1 MTNFSKVIKFYDS
14 LIAPYP
20 FMNERYGHV
29 HFGWGGGME
38 HQTVSF
44 VGSFD
49 YELLAHELLHQ
60 WYGDAVTCGSW
71 HDIWLN
77 EGFATYFTAL
87 SQEKFFPQDFTNW
100 KDNSINFITY
110 LPCGSV
116 YVYDTTSVDRIF
128 SSRLSYRKAAY
139 VLHMLRWVLGDD
151 LFFNGTRQ
159 YYETYKYSYA
169 KTEDFKNVM
178 EQIADTSLTEFFN
191 DWIYGEGYPKYTFY
205 VNEIDNNS
213 FRITVHQEASCIAS
227 DFFEMPLPFLLSY
240 NSTNDTTIILNNNSQ
255 DQEFII
261 HLPMPDNITFDPLK
275 WILTNNPTFIVDIQQ
290 YNNLNLTIYPNPA
303 YDILTIENKNRKD
316 FTMTFTDLLTKNVI
330 FNENI
335 AANTT
340 KKIDISNLAPGSYL
354 IIFKTEKNQIVSKKF
369 IKQ

>member
-1 MTNFSKVIKFYDS
+1 MQ
-14 LIAPYP
+14 
-20 FMNERYGHV
+20 G
-29 HFGWGGGME
+29 
-38 HQTVSF
+38 
-44 VGSFD
+44 
-49 YELLAHELLHQ
+49 
-60 WYGDAVTCGSW
+60 
-71 HDIWLN
+71 
-77 EGFATYFTAL
+77 
-87 SQEKFFPQDFTNW
+87 
-100 KDNSINFITY
+100 
-110 LPCGSV
+110 
-116 YVYDTTSVDRIF
+116 
-128 SSRLSYRKAAY
+128 
-139 VLHMLRWVLGDD
+139 
-151 LFFNGTRQ
+151 
-159 YYETYKYSYA
+159 
-169 KTEDFKNVM
+169 
-178 EQIADTSLTEFFN
+178 
-191 DWIYGEGYPKYTFY
+191 
-205 VNEIDNNS
+205 
-213 FRITVHQEASCIAS
+213 
-227 DFFEMPLPFLLSY
+227 FLLSY